1 LPDIFDGVNYIE
13 FEDPV
18 MPISA
23 KFGHAAVAFASTALA
38 ALLLLHV
45 LRADLSLGSHMIS
58 EYAVGRHGWMMTL
71 SFVAFGCASWAL
83 VGAAAPYLRTVAGRA
98 GLVFLGLAGI
108 GAWIGGIFAMDPT
121 TSDPERMSASGHL
134 HGVGFMIGVPSQLLA
149 VLLLAIAARKVEAW
163 STPQLAL
170 LAALVW
176 SSVALMVPLLLRGT
190 GFGVP
195 NRLFM
200 LFYAAFV
207 IAAAWP
213 IASGRAPSRSPSP
226 S

>member
-1 LPDIFDGVNYIE
+1 
-13 FEDPV
+13 

-23 KFGHAAVAFASTALA
+23 KFGHAAVASASTALL

-45 LRADLSLGSHMIS
+45 LRADLSPGGHMIS

-83 VGAAAPYLRTVAGRA
+83 IGASAPYLRTTSGRV

-108 GAWIGGIFAMDPT
+108 GAWMGGIYTMDPT
-121 TSDPERMSASGHL
+121 TSDPARMSASGHL

-163 STPQLAL
+163 SKAQLAL

-176 SSVALMVPLLLRGT
+176 SSLAIMVPLLLRGT

-200 LFYAAFV
+200 LSYAAFV

-213 IASGRAPSRSPSP
+213 IATLRASSPSP
-226 S
+226 TTPTSAAGPPDD

>member
-1 LPDIFDGVNYIE
+1 
-13 FEDPV
+13 

-23 KFGHAAVAFASTALA
+23 KFARAAAAAASTALA
-38 ALLLLHV
+38 ALCLLHV
-45 LRADLSLGSHMIS
+45 FRADLSPGAHMIS

-71 SFVAFGCASWAL
+71 SFIAFGCASWAL
-83 VGAAAPYLRTVAGRA
+83 TGAAATHLQTVSGRV
-98 GLVFLGLAGI
+98 GLVFLALAGI
-108 GAWIGGIFAMDPT
+108 GAWIGGIFTMDPT
-121 TSDPERMSASGHL
+121 TSDPEKMSASGRL
-134 HGVGFMIGVPSQLLA
+134 HGIGFMIGVPSQLLA

-163 STPQLAL
+163 STAVLAL

-176 SSVALMVPLLLRGT
+176 SSAGLMVPLLLRGA
-190 GFGVP
+190 GFGVA

-213 IASGRAPSRSPSP
+213 IARKCTPSP
-226 S
+226 STAMPHR

>member
-1 LPDIFDGVNYIE
+1 
-13 FEDPV
+13 

-23 KFGHAAVAFASTALA
+23 KLAHTAVASASTALA
-38 ALLLLHV
+38 ALFLLHV
-45 LRADLSLGSHMIS
+45 LRADLSPGGHMIS
-58 EYAVGRHGWMMTL
+58 EYAVGRHGWLMTL
-71 SFVAFGCASWAL
+71 SFIAFGCASWAL
-83 VGAAAPYLRTVAGRA
+83 MGAAAPFLRTVSGRV

-108 GAWIGGIFAMDPT
+108 GAWIGGIFTMDPT

-163 STPQLAL
+163 SAARLAL

-176 SSVALMVPLLLRGT
+176 SSVALMVPLLLRGA

-207 IAAAWP
+207 ITAALPVARK
-213 IASGRAPSRSPSP
+213 RAPSPSTP
-226 S
+226 TFPGG